1 MTAHRRRPRRG
12 RGRCVAA
19 GAGRAGAG
27 RRRGGSGCCV
37 RPRLS
42 TVDTGPRCS
51 GFTRRSGAGGTG
63 RRPVRSA
70 RSASCPGKGV
80 SMSVPGATE
89 VARAV
94 WWLVLLRGVL
104 AVLFGLFAL
113 FAPGSALLA
122 LVFVFG
128 AYAVLDGITAVV
140 AGLRHRRE
148 EAHWVWHVVE
158 GVISI
163 VAGIIAFAW
172 PGVTAL
178 VILYLVAFWSIFT
191 GISEIMESFAM
202 RRRGSRMWAWVLA
215 AGILGVLLGIVLVL
229 WPGAGLLTL
238 LWLVGIYAVVFGAII
253 IGWALRRRRA
263 VSAA

>member
-1 MTAHRRRPRRG
+1 
-12 RGRCVAA
+12 
-19 GAGRAGAG
+19 
-27 RRRGGSGCCV
+27 
-37 RPRLS
+37 
-42 TVDTGPRCS
+42 
-51 GFTRRSGAGGTG
+51 
-63 RRPVRSA
+63 
-70 RSASCPGKGV
+70 
-80 SMSVPGATE
+80 MSVPGATD

-253 IGWALRRRRA
+253 IGWALRLRRA